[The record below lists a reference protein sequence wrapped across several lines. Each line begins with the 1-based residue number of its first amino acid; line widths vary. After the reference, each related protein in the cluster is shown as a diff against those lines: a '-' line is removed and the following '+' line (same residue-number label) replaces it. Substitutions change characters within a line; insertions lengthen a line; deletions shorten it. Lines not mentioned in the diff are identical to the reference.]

1 MDMDKIEAACAQAT
15 IEELLF
21 ALESMLNLT
30 LDEDDIAVSSRVI
43 TARAVIA
50 RAKAQA
56 EAK

>member
-1 MDMDKIEAACAQAT
+1 MDEAKIKAACAQAT

-43 TARAVIA
+43 VARAVIA
-50 RAKAQA
+50 RAKAKG
-56 EAK
+56 EN